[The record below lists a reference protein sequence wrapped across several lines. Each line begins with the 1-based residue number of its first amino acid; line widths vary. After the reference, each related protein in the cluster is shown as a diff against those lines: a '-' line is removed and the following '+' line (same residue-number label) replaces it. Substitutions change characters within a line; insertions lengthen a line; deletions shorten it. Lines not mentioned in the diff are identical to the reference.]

1 MIAIM
6 DRPFARR
13 GRAALGPLVRAALRA
28 CVRRIAER
36 RPVATASSLALVLVL
51 VLVLPWASVRAQ
63 PLPATVTQALRVAA
77 ITPAEIGVVVLPLEG
92 GAPLVS
98 HNAATAFNPAST
110 MKLVTTYA
118 ALSMLGSEYR
128 WTTSLLARG
137 RLAGDVLAGDLVL
150 RGGGDPK
157 LVIEDMTELVA
168 RLRAT
173 GLREIRGNL
182 VIDDSL
188 YETGEEGP
196 TFDGDASQPYNVRP
210 HAALMNFKATRFI
223 VRPAGGG
230 VSIELDPPL
239 AGVPIVNEVKLV
251 RGRCSFGA
259 PGLAIRDAGPEE
271 RPTIRVGGSY
281 SAGCGEQSTMAAVLN
296 HRQFIH
302 GFFGAAW
309 RSAGGEWAGRTVVE
323 RDVDPQLPVLV
334 AWTSPRTLADVV
346 RDVNKFSNN
355 VMARQLMLQTSV
367 DAGERRP
374 ATLERARGAVVAWLE
389 RRGLRAPELVLD
401 NGSGLSRI
409 ERIAPASLGR
419 VLIDAARAEQG
430 AAFVESL
437 PVVGVDGTM
446 RHRLRADPVAGRAWI
461 KTGSLQD
468 VRSIAGYVE
477 SASGRRYAVV
487 MLVNGPR
494 AEASGAAQ
502 DALLR
507 WLHENG

>member
-6 DRPFARR
+6 DRPTARR
-13 GRAALGPLVRAALRA
+13 GCGALRPLVPSADRAPRPPGWHRA
-28 CVRRIAER
+28 GA
-36 RPVATASSLALVLVL
+36 AGLLALVLAWVAAA
-51 VLVLPWASVRAQ
+51 PPAAAQ
-63 PLPATVTQALRVAA
+63 PLPAPVTQALRLAA
-77 ITPAEIGVVVLPLEG
+77 IAPAETGVVVLPLEG
-92 GAPLVS
+92 GGPLVS
-98 HNAATAFNPAST
+98 HNASTAFNPAST
-110 MKLVTTYA
+110 MKLVTTHA

-137 RLAGDVLAGDLVL
+137 RLDGEVLAGDLVL

-188 YETGEEGP
+188 YETGDDGVA
-196 TFDGDASQPYNVRP
+196 FDGDASQPYNVRP

-223 VRPAGGG
+223 VRPAGRR

-239 AGVPIVNEVKLV
+239 AGVPIVNEVKLA
-251 RGRCSFGA
+251 RGRCQAGA
-259 PGLAIRDAGPEE
+259 AGLAIRDAGPEE
-271 RPTIRVGGSY
+271 RPTIRVVGTY
-281 SAGCGEQSTMAAVLN
+281 SEGCGAQSTMAAVLN

-309 RSAGGEWAGRTVVE
+309 RSAGGSWSGRTVVE

-334 AWTSPRTLADVV
+334 EWTSPRTLADVV

-367 DAGERRP
+367 DATARRP
-374 ATLERARGAVVAWLE
+374 ATLERARGTIAAWLE
-389 RRGLRAPELVLD
+389 QRGLRTPDLVLD
-401 NGSGLSRI
+401 NGSGLSRL
-409 ERIAPASLGR
+409 ERIAPASLAR
-419 VLIDAARAEQG
+419 VLIDAARG
-430 AAFVESL
+430 DHGVTFVESL

-477 SASGRRYAVV
+477 AASGRRYAVV

-494 AEASGAAQ
+494 AGASGAAQ
-502 DALLR
+502 DDLLR
-507 WLHENG
+507 WVYANG